1 MHMRT
6 PLSDSSKPL
15 PKDFMILSANG
26 QKMRKWVNPGRRP
39 KNPQSLL
46 LTKFILKMFR
56 FQMRS
61 SSARLLNINQRK
73 MRNGIARK

>member
-1 MHMRT
+1 M
-6 PLSDSSKPL
+6 SDSSKPL

-26 QKMRKWVNPGRRP
+26 QKMRKWVNPGRRQRS

>member
-1 MHMRT
+1 M
-6 PLSDSSKPL
+6 SGSSKPL

-26 QKMRKWVNPGRRP
+26 QKMRKWVNPGRRQRS
-39 KNPQSLL
+39 KNPQSFL